1 MDPDPQEGAPSEKS
15 IAPAPPSAGGGAPR
29 GSGWGDFFAFRVM
42 VTPALIRVVYVIGA
56 VVITAAA
63 ILIPLLG
70 TATTVCQGDAGG
82 ALACTS
88 LGAGPI
94 VSALLQAIVVFV
106 VAQVCWRVLMEL
118 LIVIFGIHESV
129 RSIEARGGRE
139 ATERPN

>member
-1 MDPDPQEGAPSEKS
+1 MDPDPQRGASSEPS

-29 GSGWGDFFAFRVM
+29 TSSWGDFFAFRVM
-42 VTPALIRVVYVIGA
+42 VTPALIRVVCVIGV

-70 TATTVCQGDAGG
+70 TATTVCQSEGG
-82 ALACTS
+82 GTLTCTS

-94 VSALLQAIVVFV
+94 VSALLQAIVVFI

-118 LIVIFGIHESV
+118 LMVIFGIHESV
-129 RSIEARGGRE
+129 RSIEAHEGR
-139 ATERPN
+139 